1 MIKLVSL
8 LKEIS
13 QTPDIKVGN
22 PAYYQQL
29 VDQSNNVSTSQ
40 RKYFKDIID
49 SIKSQG
55 NLATSRQFDILKRIK
70 IGDFKYHPKN

>member
-1 MIKLVSL
+1 MIKLINL

-13 QTPDIKVGN
+13 QTPDIRVGN
-22 PAYYQQL
+22 PDYFQQL
-29 VDQSNNVSTSQ
+29 VDKSNNVSQSQ
-40 RKYFKDIID
+40 RKYFKGIID

-55 NLATSRQFDILKRIK
+55 NLATPRQFDILQRIK

>member
-1 MIKLVSL
+1 MIKLTNL

-13 QTPDIKVGN
+13 QIPDIKVGN
-22 PAYYQQL
+22 PAYFQQL
-29 VDQSNNVSTSQ
+29 VDQSNNVSQSR

-55 NLATSRQFDILKRIK
+55 NLATPRQFNILQRIK
-70 IGDFKYHPKN
+70 SGDFKYHPKN

>member
-1 MIKLVSL
+1 MIKLTNL

-22 PAYYQQL
+22 PAYFQQL
-29 VDQSNNVSTSQ
+29 VDQSNNVSQSR

-55 NLATSRQFDILKRIK
+55 NLATPRQFNILQRIK
-70 IGDFKYHPKN
+70 SGDFKYHPKN

>member
-1 MIKLVSL
+1 MIKLTNL

-13 QTPDIKVGN
+13 QTPDIKIGN
-22 PAYYQQL
+22 PTYFQQL
-29 VDQSNNVSTSQ
+29 VDQSNNVSQSQ

-55 NLATSRQFDILKRIK
+55 NLATPRQYDILQRLKS
-70 IGDFKYHPKN
+70 GDFKYPNKN